1 MKKSIF
7 ILAALCAAT
16 FANAQ
21 ITLEKTYNGAL
32 YPFTYTNS
40 GFLQKYIYGDLY
52 IEYLQ
57 DYQNPSEDYTI
68 VIHDAYSYDELTRFT
83 TPKGKN
89 GWFITTRGYFSNSNE
104 VITLLSQN
112 GHLVLISES
121 GELFQ
126 DLGEFDID
134 NVVEMPQILTLSDRS
149 CKLWFIVRGGYNDV
163 TGEKIFST
171 YIYSLPGNGKVQ
183 SVSTPSSPK
192 RSARKI
198 AREGQVLVETESNTF
213 TLQGQEMK

>member
-1 MKKSIF
+1 MKKTIF

-40 GFLQKYIYGDLY
+40 GFLQKYVYGDLY
-52 IEYLQ
+52 IEYQ
-57 DYQNPSEDYTI
+57 YNSDQSYT
-68 VIHDAYSYDELTRFT
+68 VVVYDAYSYDEVTRFT
-83 TPKGKN
+83 IPTGN
-89 GWFITTRGYFSNSNE
+89 DGWFVVARGYFSNSNE
-104 VITLLSQN
+104 VITLLPRN

-126 DLGEFDID
+126 DLGELYVYSSDM
-134 NVVEMPQILTLSDRS
+134 MPQILTLSDGS
-149 CKLWFIVRGGYNDV
+149 CKLHWLNYEAR
-163 TGEKIFST
+163 TT
-171 YIYSLPGNGKVQ
+171 YIYSLPGNGKAQ

-198 AREGQVLVETESNTF
+198 AREGQVLVETENNTF
-213 TLQGQEMK
+213 TLQGQEVK